1 MRKENS
7 FEKIAREWL
16 SLKKMTVKHSTYVK
30 YKNIIRLYLSDFFL
44 DKNINKYDQ
53 SYYYQYFNSLIE
65 RHDLSTSTI
74 KSIRFILKGI
84 LEYGEEN
91 YHIKHINFSYI
102 KISSSRQNITVLTK
116 EESYQLSQYCQ
127 SHINDTTLA
136 IYLSMYSGMRLGEI
150 CGLKWEDIDLDNGLI
165 TVLRT
170 VQRIEDDING
180 TSKTSKMIFE
190 PKTESSKRVIVM
202 TDFLVEYLKSYQ
214 QMVSDEPSL
223 YLITNSTSIP
233 EPRNIQR
240 KFKTIC
246 SHLGIDI
253 NFHNLR
259 HSFATNC
266 ISCGIDIKTLSE
278 LLGHSNISTTMNLY
292 VHPTIEYK
300 REQINKIP
308 K

>member
-1 MRKENS
+1 MLKEYT
-7 FEKIAREWL
+7 FEKIANEWL
-16 SLKKMTVKHSTYVK
+16 YLKKMSVKHSTYVK
-30 YKNIIRLYLSDFFL
+30 YKNIIRLYLHDLFL
-44 DKNINKYDQ
+44 EKSIFEYDQ
-53 SYYYQYFNSLIE
+53 SYYYKCFNSLIE
-65 RHDLSTSTI
+65 NQNLSSSTL

-84 LEYGEEN
+84 LTYGEEN
-91 YHIKHINFSYI
+91 YNMDHINFSYI
-102 KISSSRQNITVLTK
+102 KISSSKHHITVLTK
-116 EESYQLSQYCQ
+116 EETYQLSQYCQ
-127 SHINDTTLA
+127 SHINDTTTA
-136 IYLSMYSGMRLGEI
+136 IYLSMYTGMRLGEI
-150 CGLKWEDIDLDNGLI
+150 CGLKWENIDLDKGLI

-170 VQRIEDDING
+170 VQRIEDDINEN
-180 TSKTSKMIFE
+180 SKTSKMIFE
-190 PKTESSKRVIVM
+190 PKTQSSRRTIVM
-202 TDFLVEYLKSYQ
+202 TDFLIEYLQKYQ
-214 QMVSDEPSL
+214 QMVNYEPTS
-223 YLITNSTSIP
+223 YLITNSVDIP

-246 SHLGIDI
+246 THLGIDV